1 MNHFPKPI
9 PATRVN
15 NEQSAMNQAPKP
27 LTANARP
34 VSEVEFQLNM
44 LDDAI
49 VRARDALDALSGQLS
64 SAGVLMPSELVEP
77 GPDEALLDAC
87 SPMGARIGG
96 AVSNLNAI
104 EAGITRL
111 TSRLAV

>member
-15 NEQSAMNQAPKP
+15 NEQSAMSQTPKP
-27 LTANARP
+27 FTASARP
-34 VSEVEFQLNM
+34 MSEVEFQLNM
-44 LDDAI
+44 LDAAI
-49 VRARDALDALSGQLS
+49 VRARDALDTLSVQLS
-64 SAGVLMPSELVEP
+64 SAGVLTPSDTVES
-77 GPDEALLDAC
+77 GAVEALLDAR

-96 AVSNLNAI
+96 AISNLNAI
-104 EAGITRL
+104 EACVTRL

>member
-9 PATRVN
+9 QTTRVDS
-15 NEQSAMNQAPKP
+15 EQSAMNQSHKP
-27 LTANARP
+27 LNASARP

-44 LDDAI
+44 LDAAI
-49 VRARDALDALSGQLS
+49 VRARDALDTLSGQLS
-64 SAGVLMPSELVEP
+64 SAGVLMPSEPVEP
-77 GPDEALLDAC
+77 GLDEALLDAR
-87 SPMGARIGG
+87 SPMGMRIGG

-104 EAGITRL
+104 ESGITRL

>member
-49 VRARDALDALSGQLS
+49 VRARDALDTLSGQLS
-64 SAGVLMPSELVEP
+64 SAGVLMPSEPFEA
-77 GPDEALLDAC
+77 GPDEALLGAR
-87 SPMGARIGG
+87 SPLGARIAG
-96 AVSNLNAI
+96 AVGNLNAI
-104 EAGITRL
+104 EDCITRL